1 MKVHAS
7 PEPYHRSGRTA
18 QKARTREALLA
29 ATRAFLD
36 EGISPTV
43 EQAADRASI
52 SRTTAYR
59 YFANQRLLL
68 AAIAPELEETSLL
81 GPDAPDDVM
90 ARLDTV
96 LERFLDQLVRR
107 EAAQRTQ
114 LRLSLEQRGDGGEPV
129 LPLRQ
134 GRAIAW
140 FEDALAPLRR
150 SRPDIDVHRLAL
162 AIRATAGTE
171 SLVWLTDVAGLT
183 RPEAV
188 ALMRDSAS
196 TLVRA
201 ALAEPPAATSARP
214 S

>member
-188 ALMRDSAS
+188 ALMHDSAS